1 MVFWAEAYFSSYPPS
16 PKHPTWSSLS
26 SSPLQT
32 SHPGPQDYLVRT
44 DSELAS
50 VHFVASEAALASVVV
65 LGFVVDLNL
74 VVDMMHDGGYPGF
87 LGRSEDEVGRNVGYH
102 R

>member
-1 MVFWAEAYFSSYPPS
+1 M
-16 PKHPTWSSLS
+16 
-26 SSPLQT
+26 
-32 SHPGPQDYLVRT
+32 
-44 DSELAS
+44 
-50 VHFVASEAALASVVV
+50 HFVASEAALASVVV